1 MPSCCSALLRRHVVT
16 AIAAM
21 LALGITLPSQA
32 DQPAAAPKPPAAIVS
47 NAAVSSTPPN
57 DTKEVVVSVSARP
70 AWDDQLVKTLS
81 GSGFS
86 LVSLSF
92 AAFTFL
98 FGALVGL
105 RNDKDQGDSQHFT
118 ELQTK
123 LAFSVYWIAATVVV
137 ASAITFLANVAVA
150 FQSRVAGLI
159 SISLAALL
167 LLAIPGL
174 VSYLAHDVYKR
185 RSAS

>member
-1 MPSCCSALLRRHVVT
+1 
-16 AIAAM
+16 M
-21 LALGITLPSQA
+21 LSLGIALPAQT
-32 DQPAAAPKPPAAIVS
+32 DHPAAAPNPPSRIVS
-47 NAAVSSTPPN
+47 NAVVPPIPPKDTPQ
-57 DTKEVVVSVSARP
+57 VVAPVSAPP

-98 FGALVGL
+98 FGTLVGL
-105 RNDKDQGDSQHFT
+105 RNDKDQGDSQHFA

-123 LAFSVYWIAATVVV
+123 LAFSVYWVAATVVA

-150 FQSRVAGLI
+150 FHNRVAGLV

-167 LLAIPGL
+167 LLAISGL
-174 VSYLAHDVYKR
+174 VSYLAYDVYRR
-185 RSAS
+185 RSAN